1 MYGPKRIT
9 TIFLLITILLTAFI
23 GTSAAKQVIFEDYID
38 AGDGYQI
45 NNFVIDV
52 TDVFPSSEY
61 AAFYVYERDDEVLDK
76 GLDVNDTFTFE
87 VDGEDVEVTLL
98 NTASGVLNKAKI
110 AITITDDDVVYT
122 PTGDD
127 GIVSGGHDDAE
138 FAGTPDLEITKSV
151 SNQIISAG
159 DIITV
164 TVSVENRGD
173 DKATE
178 IRFSDIP
185 PEKFILEET
194 FVSQTGEL
202 TLDVGQSQQIFV
214 YRIKATA
221 AGEYVI
227 KPTTATFSNEAGQD
241 FPQAS
246 SNTVTVTVE
255 GEAVKTPDLQF
266 SATVGQTSILRNED
280 IDFTINIENIGEGAA
295 NAVSVELLLPDGL
308 DYKDGDAEIEI
319 IGGVPTIYLQSF
331 GVQQEKEIAFT
342 AKAES
347 TGSYTIT
354 GDYSYLYDNGMEDE
368 EESGDFISG
377 TITVEKG
384 RFDSI
389 LEQPIYVYIVP
400 MLIIIGIG
408 AWIIHRHRQYRF

>member
-1 MYGPKRIT
+1 MYSPKRIT
-9 TIFLLITILLTAFI
+9 TIFLLTMILFTAFT
-23 GTSAAKQVIFEDYID
+23 GMAAAKTVLYEDYINE
-38 AGDGYQI
+38 GDGYQI

-61 AAFYVYERDDEVLDK
+61 AAFYVYEKDEEVLDK
-76 GLDVNDTFTFE
+76 GLDINDTFTFE
-87 VDGEDVEVTLL
+87 VDGEDVEVKLL

-110 AITITDDDVVYT
+110 AITIDDDDVVYV
-122 PTGDD
+122 D
-127 GIVSGGHDDAE
+127 GVVEGGHEDAE
-138 FAGTPDLEITKSV
+138 FSGTPELDITKS
-151 SNQIISAG
+151 ISSETISVG

-173 DKATE
+173 DTATE

-185 PEKFILEET
+185 PEKFIIEET

-246 SNTVTVTVE
+246 SNVVTVTVE
-255 GEAVKTPDLQF
+255 GEAVKTPELQF
-266 SATVGQTSILRNED
+266 SATAGQNVVPRNEN
-280 IDFTINIENIGEGAA
+280 IEFTINIENIGEGSAD
-295 NAVSVELLLPDGL
+295 AVSVELLLPDGL
-308 DYKDGDAEIEI
+308 KYEDGDSEIEVI
-319 IGGVPTIYLQSF
+319 SGVPTIYLQSF
-331 GVQQEKEIAFT
+331 GVQQEKEITFT

-347 TGSYTIT
+347 IGSYTIT
-354 GDYSYLYDNGMEDE
+354 GDYSYLYDNGLEDE
-368 EESGDFISG
+368 EVTGDFTSG
-377 TITVEKG
+377 TITVDKG
-384 RFDSI
+384 RFDAI
-389 LEQPIYVYIVP
+389 LELPIYVYVIPV
-400 MLIIIGIG
+400 LVIIGIG
-408 AWIIHRHRQYRF
+408 AWVAYRHRQYRF